1 MNFIS
6 HTFMHITKELK
17 TLSNVTIN
25 KTMLAPSP
33 YYMPQG
39 SDDKT
44 LIFESRFETGNLL
57 AAMKISDSEYDLVL

>member
-25 KTMLAPSP
+25 ITMCWLSQLRH
-33 YYMPQG
+33 YELIEFQG
-39 SDDKT
+39 ERCVNGNELNFVRASDIT
-44 LIFESRFETGNLL
+44 
-57 AAMKISDSEYDLVL
+57 MKAHTYT